1 METILQTRL
10 QDGNIWESLSS
21 MMGIRG
27 NLFQQKQSNSKEFF
41 FMIVGTAH
49 MSSDKKGNLYI
60 YIYHKIQAP
69 TLLYLL
75 GGGFKH
81 LLFFALIIPD
91 PIWLYNIFQM
101 GGSTKNASIAI
112 KFEILLKHCSDFQ

>member
-1 METILQTRL
+1 MDTTLQTRL

-21 MMGIRG
+21 KMGIRG
-27 NLFQQKQSNSKEFF
+27 NLFQQKQSNSKGFF

-49 MSSDKKGNLYI
+49 MSCDKKGNLYI
-60 YIYHKIQAP
+60 PHKIQRP

-81 LLFFALIIPD
+81 LLFFYPD
-91 PIWLYNIFQM
+91 HP
-101 GGSTKNASIAI
+101 
-112 KFEILLKHCSDFQ
+112 